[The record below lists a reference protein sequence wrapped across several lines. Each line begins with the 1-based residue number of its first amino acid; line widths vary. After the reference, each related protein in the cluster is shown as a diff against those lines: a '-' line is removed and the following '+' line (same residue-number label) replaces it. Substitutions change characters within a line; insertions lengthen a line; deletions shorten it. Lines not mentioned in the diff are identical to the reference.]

1 MAKGNSANSDWMQA
15 AKSVF
20 SEAVVDEL
28 TAKGHD
34 FLESRS
40 DGVWL
45 YDEKGN
51 ASIDAYTAAGTHNLG
66 RTCSELSQALLEAA
80 QNTDQGNFILL
91 SEEKVRLAGR
101 LASFLPHDLSCML
114 FTVVRGEAMDAACKL
129 ARGHTK
135 RPHLVT
141 VDGGWYG
148 QTGFAMSLSERED
161 KTRYGSLIPGVT
173 AVPFGDVAKMKKAVS
188 KRTAAVILE
197 PVQAENG
204 CRAASKEYLR
214 QLRQICDR
222 NGTLLVFDETQTG
235 FGRTGERFACEG
247 LGVYPDILI
256 LGEALAGGMF
266 PMCGLAFPPRVKAFF
281 DKHPLIH
288 LCTFGGH
295 DMGCLVAEKSL
306 ELYETLRPWENAKK
320 QGRRIL
326 DELRALAGEHSEIV
340 RSVSGVGLLISIQ
353 MDSGERALAFCKAAR
368 KAGLLCMPGEVLKAS
383 VVLRPSLT
391 ISDDDSET
399 ILKAIRESLQAV

>member
-1 MAKGNSANSDWMQA
+1 MQA
-15 AKSVF
+15 AKKVF
-20 SEAVVDEL
+20 SEAMVAEL
-28 TAKGHD
+28 AAKGQD

-40 DGVWL
+40 EGVWL

-66 RTCSELSQALLEAA
+66 RTRSELSQALLEAV
-80 QNTDQGNFILL
+80 QSTDQGNFILL
-91 SEEKVRLAGR
+91 SEEKVRLARR
-101 LASFLPHDLSCML
+101 LASFLPHDLSCVL

-129 ARGHTK
+129 ARGHTE

-161 KTRYGSLIPGVT
+161 KSKYGSLIPGVT
-173 AVPFGDVAKMKKAVS
+173 TVPFGDVVEMKKAVS

-222 NGTLLVFDETQTG
+222 NGTLLILDETQTG

-295 DMGCLVAEKSL
+295 DVGCLVAEKSL
-306 ELYETLRPWENAKK
+306 ELYETLKPWENAKR
-320 QGRRIL
+320 QGRHIL
-326 DELRALAGEHSEIV
+326 GELQALAVEHSKIV

-353 MDSGERALAFCKAAR
+353 MDSVERALGFCKAAR
-368 KAGLLCMPGEVLKAS
+368 KAGLLCMPGEVMKAS

-399 ILKAIRESLQAV
+399 LLKAVRDSLQTL

>member
-15 AKSVF
+15 AKKVF
-20 SEAVVDEL
+20 SEAMVAEL
-28 TAKGHD
+28 AAKGQD

-40 DGVWL
+40 EGVWL

-66 RTCSELSQALLEAA
+66 RTRSELSQALLEAA
-80 QNTDQGNFILL
+80 QKTDQGNFILL
-91 SEEKVRLAGR
+91 SEEKVRLARR

-129 ARGHTK
+129 ARGHTE

-161 KTRYGSLIPGVT
+161 KSKYGSLIPGVT
-173 AVPFGDVAKMKKAVS
+173 TVPFGDVVEMKKAVS

-222 NGTLLVFDETQTG
+222 NGTLLILDETQTG

-295 DMGCLVAEKSL
+295 DVGCLVAEKSL
-306 ELYETLRPWENAKK
+306 ELYEILKPWENAKR
-320 QGRRIL
+320 QGRHIL
-326 DELRALAGEHSEIV
+326 GELQALAVEHSKIV

-353 MDSGERALAFCKAAR
+353 MDSVERALGFCNAAR
-368 KAGLLCMPGEVLKAS
+368 KAGLLCMPGEVMKAS

-399 ILKAIRESLQAV
+399 LLKAVRDSLQTL